1 MRIALIN
8 ENSQA
13 SKNALIYEQLEKEA
27 KKAGHTVDNYGM
39 FSNEDEHQLTY
50 VQNGLLASILLSTK
64 AADFIVT
71 GCGTGQGAMLACNS
85 FPNVICGHI
94 TDPTDAYIYTQV
106 NDGNAIAIPFAQNF
120 GWGAEIN
127 LSYIFEKLFSE
138 EFGGGYPKE
147 RAVPEKRNKKILDG
161 VKKITYKP
169 LIQILK
175 EIDQEFLKSTIDYK
189 EFKELFFKNSKD
201 EKVNAYLK
209 KVLGMEE

>member
-161 VKKITYKP
+161 VKELTYKP

>member
-64 AADFIVT
+64 AADFIIT

-161 VKKITYKP
+161 VKEITYKP